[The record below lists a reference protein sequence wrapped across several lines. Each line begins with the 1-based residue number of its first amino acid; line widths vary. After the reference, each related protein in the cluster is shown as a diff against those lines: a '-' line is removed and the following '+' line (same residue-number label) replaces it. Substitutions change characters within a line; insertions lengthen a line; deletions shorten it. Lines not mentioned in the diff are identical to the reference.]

1 MDSPDFSS
9 FMFDSIG
16 EAFYSIIVWVVFAFL
31 ITQII
36 LFFYKDKILIAVKNN
51 KKMEIIFSSFLGIIP
66 GCAGS
71 IFLLPL
77 YKERIISYGALV
89 AAFIT
94 TLGETTFVIL
104 LFNPMAF
111 LIFTLL
117 SIVVSII
124 VGYLVNI
131 FKIEEKLKINIEA
144 EKTEDVFKQINEKK
158 INKKEKRK
166 LKPGTIRIFEATDK
180 IILPCLLLF
189 FSTILFPLTIITS
202 FIPDNNRGE
211 WVDTYIT
218 VGNYISLVVF
228 FIFVPY
234 KLIRDFFEKRISDS
248 HDFDHYHT
256 LHSNDEHIEVHKV
269 QRHSKKEEFYHELN
283 HTFITLI
290 FIIFWVYISM
300 VLISLMVYAINA
312 SSNSDF
318 SNASDFAVTQ
328 KDIYRFLIILAV
340 LLISFIPVCGPQ
352 IFVVTL
358 FGQGYI
364 AFSAFSANSISQNG
378 HAGLAMLSIDKRAYF
393 WIKGIILIPAIIIGM
408 TFFIIEITTD
418 FSTWMLSYNRSIA

>member
-1 MDSPDFSS
+1 
-9 FMFDSIG
+9 MFDSIG
-16 EAFYSIIVWVVFAFL
+16 EAFYSIIIWVVIAFL

-51 KKMEIIFSSFLGIIP
+51 KKTEVIFASFLGIIP

-71 IFLLPL
+71 IFLIPL
-77 YKERIISYGALV
+77 YKEKIVSFGALI

-117 SIVVSII
+117 SIITSII

-131 FKIEEKLKINIEA
+131 FKIEEKLKINIEIS
-144 EKTEDVFKQINEKK
+144 KTDDVYKHVDKK
-158 INKKEKRK
+158 NLNKKAKKK
-166 LKPGTIRIFEATDK
+166 LRPESIKAFEMADK

-189 FSTILFPLTIITS
+189 FTIILFPLTIITS
-202 FIPDNNRGE
+202 FIPDNSRGA

-218 VGNYISLVVF
+218 VGNYIALIVF
-228 FIFVPY
+228 FVFVPY

-248 HDFDHYHT
+248 HDYDHYHT
-256 LHSNDEHIEVHKV
+256 LHSNDEHTEVHKKH
-269 QRHSKKEEFYHELN
+269 RNSKKEEFYHEFN
-283 HTFITLI
+283 HTFITLV
-290 FIIFWVYISM
+290 FIIFWVYLSM
-300 VLISLMVYAINA
+300 ILIGLIVYAVNA

-318 SNASDFAVTQ
+318 SNASDFAIKQ
-328 KDIYRFLIILAV
+328 KDIYRFLIILIA
-340 LLISFIPVCGPQ
+340 LSISLIPVCGPQ
-352 IFVVTL
+352 IFLVTL

-364 AFSAFSANSISQNG
+364 AFSALSANSISQNG
-378 HAGLAMLSIDKRAYF
+378 HAGLAMLSVDKKSYL
-393 WIKGIILIPAIIIGM
+393 WMKGIILIPAIIIGM
-408 TFFIIEITTD
+408 IFFTIEITMGTTGTS
-418 FSTWMLSYNRSIA
+418 FSNWINSYNRSIS